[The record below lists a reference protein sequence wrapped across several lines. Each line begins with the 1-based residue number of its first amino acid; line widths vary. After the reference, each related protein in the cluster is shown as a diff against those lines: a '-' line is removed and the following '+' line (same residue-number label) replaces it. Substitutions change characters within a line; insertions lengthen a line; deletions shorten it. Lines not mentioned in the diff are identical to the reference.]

1 MPKSLSPRSMPARL
15 LLLLLVVVLS
25 FVPALAL
32 EVVASTALPTM
43 ASLDEIRAV

>member
-32 EVVASTALPTM
+32 EVASTALPTM

>member
-15 LLLLLVVVLS
+15 LLLLLVVLS
-25 FVPALAL
+25 FVPALEL